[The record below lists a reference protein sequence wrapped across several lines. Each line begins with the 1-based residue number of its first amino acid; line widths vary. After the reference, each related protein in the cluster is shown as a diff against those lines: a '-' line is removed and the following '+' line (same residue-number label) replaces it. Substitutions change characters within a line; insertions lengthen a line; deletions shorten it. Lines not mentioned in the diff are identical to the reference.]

1 MTMASH
7 SSRSKT
13 VSLRLT
19 PEQHAALA
27 AAATQNHLPVA
38 ALARLFL
45 DFALARLQQGDPEL
59 HRVIRISRGG

>member
-1 MTMASH
+1 MTGTLRP
-7 SSRSKT
+7 SRSKT

-27 AAATQNHLPVA
+27 SAAAQNNLPVA
-38 ALARLFL
+38 ALTRLFV
-45 DFALARLQQGDPEL
+45 DFALARLHQGDPEL

>member
-1 MTMASH
+1 MTPTSH
-7 SSRSKT
+7 PPLSKT

-38 ALARLFL
+38 ALARVFV
-45 DFALARLQQGDPEL
+45 DFGLARLQQGDPEL